1 MTDRPQLS
9 SFSLPFFSLRPFF
22 LLSSMIALTRLSG
35 HSVVLNAT
43 LIRCVE
49 SRPDTYITLTDG
61 ERLIVRDSVD
71 DVIRKT
77 IDYQRQLRLL
87 PG

>member
-1 MTDRPQLS
+1 
-9 SFSLPFFSLRPFF
+9 
-22 LLSSMIALTRLSG
+22 MISLTRLSG
-35 HSVVLNAT
+35 QPIIVNAQ

-49 SRPDTYITLTDG
+49 SRPDTYLTLTDG
-61 ERLIVRDSVD
+61 ERVIVRDSVD

-87 PG
+87 PAA